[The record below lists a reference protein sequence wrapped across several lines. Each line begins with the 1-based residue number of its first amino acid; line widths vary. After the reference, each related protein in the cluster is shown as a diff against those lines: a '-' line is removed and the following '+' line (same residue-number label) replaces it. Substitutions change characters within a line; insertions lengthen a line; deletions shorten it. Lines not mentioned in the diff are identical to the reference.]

1 MMTRRSFSQDDFG
14 SDYYFAEQ
22 VQPELDNIQ
31 NSLARCWWMAKTAVF
46 VTLFIIFMILKAVFH
61 IGVVVV
67 SLLVSLT
74 SLIHSVF
81 TGLRLFSKIAL
92 DWLMSR
98 PELQSIHV
106 R

>member
-1 MMTRRSFSQDDFG
+1 MMSKHTFSQEDFG
-14 SDYYFAEQ
+14 SDYYFATE

-31 NSLARCWWMAKTAVF
+31 DSLARCWWMAKTAVF

-67 SLLVSLT
+67 SLLISLT
-74 SLIHSVF
+74 SLLHSVF
-81 TGLRLFSKIAL
+81 TGLRLFSKLAL